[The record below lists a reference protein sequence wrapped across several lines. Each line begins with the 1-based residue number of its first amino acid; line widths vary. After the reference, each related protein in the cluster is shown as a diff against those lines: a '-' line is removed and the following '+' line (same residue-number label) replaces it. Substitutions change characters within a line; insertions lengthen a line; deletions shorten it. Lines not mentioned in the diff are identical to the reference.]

1 MENIENAK
9 DAERTALIEAALY
22 AAGRPLE
29 VSELA
34 RISETKSEKL
44 VLRLTATLARR
55 LDAEGSALE
64 IKELP
69 SNRFVLQ
76 LRLNYTDRVRRV
88 AHRPLLSRG
97 PLKTLS
103 YIAYYQPIEQVKVLE
118 DRGRHTYP
126 HLKMLESMGL
136 ISREKVGKRET
147 MVRTTSYFADYF
159 GFSHNPS
166 NLKVQLRKLFEQLKI
181 EALKEN
187 GLNNTQSLEVA
198 PNGGRLVR
206 LEGWDKTGDKV
217 IPSQD
222 NR

>member
-1 MENIENAK
+1 MGNDENLR
-9 DAERTALIEAALY
+9 DPERTALIEAALY

-29 VSELA
+29 VIELA
-34 RISETKSEKL
+34 RIAETRSEKL
-44 VLRLTATLARR
+44 VLRLIAALARR

-69 SNRFVLQ
+69 SDRFVLQ
-76 LRLNYTDRVRRV
+76 LRFNYTDKVRRV

-103 YIAYYQPIEQVKVLE
+103 YIAYYQPVEQEKVLE
-118 DRGRHTYP
+118 DRGRHIYS

-136 ISREKVGKRET
+136 ISREKVTKRET
-147 MVRTTSYFADYF
+147 TVRTTPYFADYF

-187 GLNNTQSLEVA
+187 GFSNGQGLEATLNN
-198 PNGGRLVR
+198 NRLLR
-206 LEGWDKTGDKV
+206 PEGWDKTDDK
-217 IPSQD
+217 IFASQD
-222 NR
+222 ER